1 MTTNFA
7 NLSVE
12 IMARSTPV
20 HPSVFGIVVPDHQM
34 DKVKP
39 FEGI

>member
-12 IMARSTPV
+12 IMARSTLSTLLYLV
-20 HPSVFGIVVPDHQM
+20 LLFQIIRWIKLNRSRI
-34 DKVKP
+34 
-39 FEGI
+39 